1 MGECFPIVPVQMGVA
16 FPSLSLSVALS
27 LKPTHIELKY
37 FRDAV
42 QSIES
47 PHRDKRGASKV
58 ANEVLKKGGEVASDV
73 SGEMRGFDFE
83 GMRFGVKAWRA
94 SASDAREHGSPAVP
108 IVLVHGFAQQASTW
122 DDTARLLANA
132 GAECFG
138 FELAGH
144 GAGACSAGG
153 DPAER
158 PDFFDLCFQARA
170 LLAFCRVVARD
181 AGVAPVLVGYSM
193 GGRVALQAA
202 CLAADDLRDGGEL
215 NRISLRSSAAFASR
229 NRACHL
235 DAAAGDL
242 RDGDQFD
249 RISLRSF
256 AAFAPCGRTGRLDMA
271 ESGQWDTAATPV
283 GDAARI
289 SVAAPFSALVLESAG
304 TGPADDAAREA
315 LRERN
320 FAWAARVRDEGV
332 SAFMDWWAGL
342 PLFESQRNLANDQ
355 QERLRAGRLANDA
368 ESLALS
374 FERAG
379 AHVMPSKQETV
390 RALCELSRRGIPVSY
405 LAGELDAKYCKV
417 LADLQAESQ
426 GAVSCRVVPAAG
438 HSIHLEQSEAFN
450 AILEEVVESCTP
462 KPAAP

>member
-1 MGECFPIVPVQMGVA
+1 M
-16 FPSLSLSVALS
+16 
-27 LKPTHIELKY
+27 
-37 FRDAV
+37 
-42 QSIES
+42 
-47 PHRDKRGASKV
+47 AS
-58 ANEVLKKGGEVASDV
+58 EVLKKGGEVASGV
-73 SGEMRGFDFE
+73 PGETSGFDFE
-83 GMRFGVKAWRA
+83 DMRFGVKAWRA
-94 SASDAREHGSPAVP
+94 SASGANEGGSPAVP

-122 DDTARLLANA
+122 DDTVRLLADA
-132 GAECFG
+132 GARCFG

-144 GAGACSAGG
+144 GVGACSAGG

-202 CLAADDLRDGGEL
+202 CLAADDLRGGGEL
-215 NRISLRSSAAFASR
+215 DRTALRSSAAFASR
-229 NRACHL
+229 GRDRRL
-235 DAAAGDL
+235 DAIAAL
-242 RDGDQFD
+242 
-249 RISLRSF
+249 I
-256 AAFAPCGRTGRLDMA
+256 
-271 ESGQWDTAATPV
+271 
-283 GDAARI
+283 
-289 SVAAPFSALVLESAG
+289 LESAG
-304 TGPADDAAREA
+304 LGPVDDAAREA

-320 FAWAARVRDEGV
+320 FAWAARVRGEGV

-355 QERLRAGRLANDA
+355 RERLRTGRLANDT

-379 AHVMPSKQETV
+379 AHAMSSQGESI
-390 RALCELSRRGIPVSY
+390 RALCELAAQGIPVSY

-417 LADLQAESQ
+417 LADLRAESQ
-426 GAVSCRVVPAAG
+426 GAISCRVVPAAG
-438 HSIHLEQSEAFN
+438 HSIHLERPEAFG

-462 KPAAP
+462 EPAAP

>member
-1 MGECFPIVPVQMGVA
+1 M
-16 FPSLSLSVALS
+16 
-27 LKPTHIELKY
+27 
-37 FRDAV
+37 
-42 QSIES
+42 
-47 PHRDKRGASKV
+47 
-58 ANEVLKKGGEVASDV
+58 ANEALKKGGEVASEV
-73 SGEMRGFDFE
+73 SGETRGFDFE

-94 SASDAREHGSPAVP
+94 SVSSAREGGTLSAP

-122 DDTARLLANA
+122 DDAVRLLAGA

-202 CLAADDLRDGGEL
+202 CLAADDLRDGGDL
-215 NRISLRSSAAFASR
+215 DRTALRSSAAFAPR
-229 NRACHL
+229 
-235 DAAAGDL
+235 
-242 RDGDQFD
+242 
-249 RISLRSF
+249 
-256 AAFAPCGRTGRLDMA
+256 GRTDRLDVTGG
-271 ESGQWDTAATPV
+271 GQRDTAATSAD
-283 GDAARI
+283 DAARM
-289 SVAAPFSALVLESAG
+289 SAAAPFSALVLESAG
-304 TGPADDAAREA
+304 LGPADAASRGA

-320 FAWAARVRDEGV
+320 FAWAARVRSEGV
-332 SAFMDWWAGL
+332 LSFMSWWEAL
-342 PLFESQRNLANDQ
+342 PLFESQRNLPVDQ
-355 QERLRAGRLANDA
+355 RERLRAGRLANDM

-374 FERAG
+374 FEQAG
-379 AHVMPSKQETV
+379 AHQMPLRCESI
-390 RALCELSRRGIPVSY
+390 RALCELSRRGVPVSY
-405 LAGELDAKYCKV
+405 LAGRLDAKYCKV
-417 LADLQAESQ
+417 LADLRADSHD
-426 GAVSCRVVPAAG
+426 AVSCRAVPCAG
-438 HSIHLEQSEAFN
+438 HNIHLEQPEAFG

>member
-1 MGECFPIVPVQMGVA
+1 MA
-16 FPSLSLSVALS
+16 ALGQ
-27 LKPTHIELKY
+27 KW
-37 FRDAV
+37 
-42 QSIES
+42 
-47 PHRDKRGASKV
+47 GAKMTCG
-58 ANEVLKKGGEVASDV
+58 VLKKGSEVASGV
-73 SGEMRGFDFE
+73 SGETRGFDSE

-94 SASDAREHGSPAVP
+94 SASDAREGGSPAVP
-108 IVLVHGFAQQASTW
+108 IVFVHGFAQQASTW
-122 DDTARLLANA
+122 DDAARLLTGA

-144 GAGACSAGG
+144 GAGACFAGG

-202 CLAADDLRDGGEL
+202 CLAADDLRNGEL
-215 NRISLRSSAAFASR
+215 GRAALRSSAAFAPCDRARRLDVAADGSR
-229 NRACHL
+229 GS
-235 DAAAGDL
+235 GDL
-242 RDGDQFD
+242 D
-249 RISLRSF
+249 RTVLRSS
-256 AAFAPCGRTGRLDMA
+256 AAFAPRGRARRLDA
-271 ESGQWDTAATPV
+271 IAAL
-283 GDAARI
+283 I
-289 SVAAPFSALVLESAG
+289 LESAG
-304 TGPADDAAREA
+304 LGPVDDAAREA

-342 PLFESQRNLANDQ
+342 PLFESQRNLDDDQ
-355 QERLRAGRLANDA
+355 RERLRAGRLANDT

-379 AHVMPSKQETV
+379 SHAMPSQGESI
-390 RALCELSRRGIPVSY
+390 RALCELAAKGIPVSY

-417 LADLQAESQ
+417 ASTLQSESQ
-426 GAVSCRVVPAAG
+426 GAVSCCVVPAAG
-438 HSIHLEQSEAFN
+438 HSIHLERPEAFG

>member
-47 PHRDKRGASKV
+47 SHRDKRGASKV
-58 ANEVLKKGGEVASDV
+58 ANEVLKKGGEVASEV
-73 SGEMRGFDFE
+73 SGETRGFDFE

-94 SASDAREHGSPAVP
+94 SASGAREGGSPAVP

-122 DDTARLLANA
+122 DDAARLLAGA

-202 CLAADDLRDGGEL
+202 CLAADDLRDGEFGRAAL
-215 NRISLRSSAAFASR
+215 GSSAAFASR
-229 NRACHL
+229 NRACRL
-235 DAAAGDL
+235 DAVAGDL
-242 RDGDQFD
+242 RGGGELNS
-249 RISLRSF
+249 ISLRSS
-256 AAFAPCGRTGRLDMA
+256 AAFAPCDRTRRLDVA
-271 ESGQWDTAATPV
+271 GACQRDVAAN
-283 GDAARI
+283 AARMFA
-289 SVAAPFSALVLESAG
+289 AAPFSALVLESAG

-320 FAWAARVRDEGV
+320 FAWAARVRGEGV

-342 PLFESQRNLANDQ
+342 PLFESQRNLNDDRR
-355 QERLRAGRLANDA
+355 ERLRAGRLANDK

-379 AHVMPSKQETV
+379 AHAMPSQGESIC
-390 RALCELSRRGIPVSY
+390 ALCELSRRGIPVSY

-417 LADLQAESQ
+417 LADLRAESQ
-426 GAVSCRVVPAAG
+426 GAISCRVVPAAG
-438 HSIHLEQSEAFN
+438 HSIHFEQPGAFG

-462 KPAAP
+462 KPVAP

>member
-1 MGECFPIVPVQMGVA
+1 M
-16 FPSLSLSVALS
+16 
-27 LKPTHIELKY
+27 
-37 FRDAV
+37 
-42 QSIES
+42 
-47 PHRDKRGASKV
+47 AS
-58 ANEVLKKGGEVASDV
+58 EVLKKGGEVTSEV
-73 SGEMRGFDFE
+73 LGETRGFDFG

-94 SASDAREHGSPAVP
+94 SASDAREGGTLSAP

-122 DDTARLLANA
+122 DDAVRLLAGA

-202 CLAADDLRDGGEL
+202 CLAADDLRDGGDL
-215 NRISLRSSAAFASR
+215 DRTALRSSAAFAP
-229 NRACHL
+229 C
-235 DAAAGDL
+235 
-242 RDGDQFD
+242 D
-249 RISLRSF
+249 R
-256 AAFAPCGRTGRLDMA
+256 TDRLDVTGV
-271 ESGQWDTAATPV
+271 GQRDTAATSA
-283 GDAARI
+283 GDAVRMP
-289 SVAAPFSALVLESAG
+289 AAVPFSALILESAG
-304 TGPADDAAREA
+304 LGPVDDAAREA

-332 SAFMDWWAGL
+332 SAFMDWWADL
-342 PLFESQRNLANDQ
+342 PLFESQRNLDDDQ
-355 QERLRAGRLANDA
+355 RERLRAGRLANDT

-379 AHVMPSKQETV
+379 AHAMSSQGESI
-390 RALCELSRRGIPVSY
+390 RALCELSRRGVPVSY

-417 LADLQAESQ
+417 LADLRADSHD
-426 GAVSCRVVPAAG
+426 AVSCRAVPRAG
-438 HSIHLEQSEAFN
+438 HNIHLEQPEAFG

-462 KPAAP
+462 EPAVP

>member
-1 MGECFPIVPVQMGVA
+1 M
-16 FPSLSLSVALS
+16 
-27 LKPTHIELKY
+27 
-37 FRDAV
+37 

-47 PHRDKRGASKV
+47 SHRDERGTAKV
-58 ANEVLKKGGEVASDV
+58 ANEALKKGGEVASEV
-73 SGEMRGFDFE
+73 SGETRGFDFE

-94 SASDAREHGSPAVP
+94 SVSSAREGGTLSAP

-122 DDTARLLANA
+122 DDAVRLLAGA

-202 CLAADDLRDGGEL
+202 CLAADDLRDGGDL
-215 NRISLRSSAAFASR
+215 DRTALRSSAAFAPR
-229 NRACHL
+229 
-235 DAAAGDL
+235 
-242 RDGDQFD
+242 
-249 RISLRSF
+249 
-256 AAFAPCGRTGRLDMA
+256 GRTDRLDVTGV
-271 ESGQWDTAATPV
+271 GQRDTAATSA
-283 GDAARI
+283 GDAVRMP
-289 SVAAPFSALVLESAG
+289 AAVSFSALVLESAG
-304 TGPADDAAREA
+304 LGPADDAAREA

-342 PLFESQRNLANDQ
+342 PLFESQRNLDDDQ
-355 QERLRAGRLANDA
+355 RERLRAGRLANDA

-379 AHVMPSKQETV
+379 AHAMPSQGESI
-390 RALCELSRRGIPVSY
+390 RALCELAAKGIPVSY

-417 LADLQAESQ
+417 ASTLQAEYQ

-438 HSIHLEQSEAFN
+438 HNIHLEQSEAFN
-450 AILEEVVESCTP
+450 AILGEVVESCTP

>member
-1 MGECFPIVPVQMGVA
+1 M
-16 FPSLSLSVALS
+16 
-27 LKPTHIELKY
+27 
-37 FRDAV
+37 
-42 QSIES
+42 
-47 PHRDKRGASKV
+47 
-58 ANEVLKKGGEVASDV
+58 ANEVLKKGSEVASEV

-83 GMRFGVKAWRA
+83 GTRFGVKAWRA
-94 SASDAREHGSPAVP
+94 SASDARAHGASTVP

-122 DDTARLLANA
+122 DDTAHLLADA

-158 PDFFDLCFQARA
+158 SDFFDLCFQARA

-202 CLAADDLRDGGEL
+202 CLAADDLRGGGEL
-215 NRISLRSSAAFASR
+215 DRTALRSSAAFAPR
-229 NRACHL
+229 GRDRRL
-235 DAAAGDL
+235 DAIAAL
-242 RDGDQFD
+242 
-249 RISLRSF
+249 I
-256 AAFAPCGRTGRLDMA
+256 
-271 ESGQWDTAATPV
+271 
-283 GDAARI
+283 
-289 SVAAPFSALVLESAG
+289 LESAG
-304 TGPADDAAREA
+304 LGPVDDAAREA

-320 FAWAARVRDEGV
+320 FAWAARVRGEGV

-342 PLFESQRNLANDQ
+342 PLFESQRNLDDDQ
-355 QERLRAGRLANDA
+355 RERLRAGRLANDA

-379 AHVMPSKQETV
+379 AHVMPPKQETI
-390 RALCELSRRGIPVSY
+390 RSLCELAARGIPVSY

-417 LADLQAESQ
+417 ASTLQAESHD
-426 GAVSCRVVPAAG
+426 AVSCRAVPCAG
-438 HSIHLEQSEAFN
+438 HNIHLEQPEVFAS
-450 AILEEVVESCTP
+450 ILKEVVESCTP
-462 KPAAP
+462 KPATP

>member
-1 MGECFPIVPVQMGVA
+1 M
-16 FPSLSLSVALS
+16 S
-27 LKPTHIELKY
+27 
-37 FRDAV
+37 
-42 QSIES
+42 
-47 PHRDKRGASKV
+47 
-58 ANEVLKKGGEVASDV
+58 
-73 SGEMRGFDFE
+73 
-83 GMRFGVKAWRA
+83 FGVKAWRA
-94 SASDAREHGSPAVP
+94 SASDAREGGASAVP

-122 DDTARLLANA
+122 DDVARLLADA
-132 GAECFG
+132 GARRFG

-144 GAGACSAGG
+144 GAGACFAGG

-215 NRISLRSSAAFASR
+215 DRISLRSSAV
-229 NRACHL
+229 
-235 DAAAGDL
+235 
-242 RDGDQFD
+242 
-249 RISLRSF
+249 
-256 AAFAPCGRTGRLDMA
+256 FAPCDRTGCLDVA
-271 ESGQWDTAATPV
+271 GSGQRDTAATPV
-283 GDAARI
+283 GDAARM
-289 SVAAPFSALVLESAG
+289 SAAAPFSALVLESAG
-304 TGPADDAAREA
+304 LGSVDDAAREA
-315 LRERN
+315 LHERN

-342 PLFESQRNLANDQ
+342 PLFESQQHLPAEQ
-355 QERLRAGRLANDA
+355 QKRLRVGRLANDA
-368 ESLALS
+368 ELLALS

-379 AHVMPSKQETV
+379 AHVMPPKQETI
-390 RALCELSRRGIPVSY
+390 RALCELAARGIPVSY

-417 LADLQAESQ
+417 ASTLQAESQ
-426 GAVSCRVVPAAG
+426 GAISCRIVPAAG
-438 HSIHLEQSEAFN
+438 HNIHLEQPRAFG

>member
-1 MGECFPIVPVQMGVA
+1 MAASG
-16 FPSLSLSVALS
+16 
-27 LKPTHIELKY
+27 
-37 FRDAV
+37 R
-42 QSIES
+42 
-47 PHRDKRGASKV
+47 KRGAEGG
-58 ANEVLKKGGEVASDV
+58 NEVLKKGGEVTSEV
-73 SGEMRGFDFE
+73 LGETRGFDYG

-94 SASDAREHGSPAVP
+94 SASDAREGGTLSAP

-122 DDTARLLANA
+122 DDAVRLLAGA

-215 NRISLRSSAAFASR
+215 NRISLRSSAAFAPCD
-229 NRACHL
+229 RA
-235 DAAAGDL
+235 
-242 RDGDQFD
+242 R
-249 RISLRSF
+249 
-256 AAFAPCGRTGRLDMA
+256 RLDVA
-271 ESGQWDTAATPV
+271 GACQWDVTAN
-283 GDAARI
+283 AARM
-289 SVAAPFSALVLESAG
+289 SAAVPFSALVLESAG
-304 TGPADDAAREA
+304 LGPADAASRGA

-320 FAWAARVRDEGV
+320 FAWAARVRGEGV

-342 PLFESQRNLANDQ
+342 PLFESQQYLSADQ
-355 QERLRAGRLANDA
+355 RERLRAGRFANDA

-374 FERAG
+374 FEQAG
-379 AHVMPSKQETV
+379 AHQMPLRCESI
-390 RALCELSRRGIPVSY
+390 RALCELAAKGIPVSY
-405 LAGELDAKYCKV
+405 LAGELDAKYRKV
-417 LADLQAESQ
+417 LADLRADSHD
-426 GAVSCRVVPAAG
+426 AVSCRAVPRAG
-438 HSIHLEQSEAFN
+438 HNIHLEQPEAFG
-450 AILEEVVESCTP
+450 ATLEEVVESCTP
-462 KPAAP
+462 EPAAPWHTSSRYDIETCETGIIRSENTELNIVNRRHGVVFP

>member
-1 MGECFPIVPVQMGVA
+1 MT
-16 FPSLSLSVALS
+16 S
-27 LKPTHIELKY
+27 
-37 FRDAV
+37 
-42 QSIES
+42 
-47 PHRDKRGASKV
+47 
-58 ANEVLKKGGEVASDV
+58 EVLKKGGEVASEV
-73 SGEMRGFDFE
+73 PGEMSGFDFE

-94 SASDAREHGSPAVP
+94 SASGAREGGSPAVP

-122 DDTARLLANA
+122 DDVARLLADA
-132 GAECFG
+132 GARRFG

-144 GAGACSAGG
+144 GAGACFAGG

-202 CLAADDLRDGGEL
+202 CLVADDLRGGGEL
-215 NRISLRSSAAFASR
+215 DHISLRSSAAIASR

-242 RDGDQFD
+242 RDGDQLD
-249 RISLRSF
+249 RISLRSS
-256 AAFAPCGRTGRLDMA
+256 AAFAPCGRTGRLDVA
-271 ESGQWDTAATPV
+271 GADLRDTAATLA

-289 SVAAPFSALVLESAG
+289 PAAAPFSALVLESAG
-304 TGPADDAAREA
+304 MGPADDAAREA

-320 FAWAARVRDEGV
+320 FAWAARVRGDGV

-342 PLFESQRNLANDQ
+342 PLFESQRNLDDDQ
-355 QERLRAGRLANDA
+355 RERLRVGRLANDA
-368 ESLALS
+368 ESLVLS

-379 AHVMPSKQETV
+379 AHAMPSRQETV
-390 RALCELSRRGIPVSY
+390 RVLCELSQRDIPVSY

-417 LADLQAESQ
+417 ASTLQAESQ
-426 GAVSCRVVPAAG
+426 GAISCRIVPAAG
-438 HSIHLEQSEAFN
+438 HNIHLEQPRAFG

>member
-1 MGECFPIVPVQMGVA
+1 M
-16 FPSLSLSVALS
+16 
-27 LKPTHIELKY
+27 
-37 FRDAV
+37 

-47 PHRDKRGASKV
+47 SHRDERGTAKV
-58 ANEVLKKGGEVASDV
+58 ANEALKKGGEVASEV
-73 SGEMRGFDFE
+73 SGETRGFDFE

-94 SASDAREHGSPAVP
+94 SVSSAREGGTPSAP

-122 DDTARLLANA
+122 DDAVRLLAGA

-202 CLAADDLRDGGEL
+202 CLAADDLRDGGDL
-215 NRISLRSSAAFASR
+215 DRTALRSSAAFAPR
-229 NRACHL
+229 
-235 DAAAGDL
+235 
-242 RDGDQFD
+242 
-249 RISLRSF
+249 
-256 AAFAPCGRTGRLDMA
+256 GRTDRLDVTGV
-271 ESGQWDTAATPV
+271 GQRDTAATSA
-283 GDAARI
+283 GDAVRMP
-289 SVAAPFSALVLESAG
+289 AAVPFSALVLESAG
-304 TGPADDAAREA
+304 LGPADDAAREA

-342 PLFESQRNLANDQ
+342 SLFESQRNLDDDQ
-355 QERLRAGRLANDA
+355 RERLRAGRLANDA

-379 AHVMPSKQETV
+379 AHAMPSQGESI
-390 RALCELSRRGIPVSY
+390 RALCELAAKGIPVSY

-417 LADLQAESQ
+417 ASTLQAEYQ

-438 HSIHLEQSEAFN
+438 HNIHLEQSEAFN
-450 AILEEVVESCTP
+450 AILGEVVESCTP

>member
-1 MGECFPIVPVQMGVA
+1 M
-16 FPSLSLSVALS
+16 
-27 LKPTHIELKY
+27 
-37 FRDAV
+37 
-42 QSIES
+42 
-47 PHRDKRGASKV
+47 
-58 ANEVLKKGGEVASDV
+58 ANEVLKKGGEVASEV
-73 SGEMRGFDFE
+73 SGETRGFDFE

-94 SASDAREHGSPAVP
+94 SASDARAHGASTVP
-108 IVLVHGFAQQASTW
+108 IVLVHGFAQHASTW
-122 DDTARLLANA
+122 DDTARLLADA

-202 CLAADDLRDGGEL
+202 CLVAGDLRDGGEL
-215 NRISLRSSAAFASR
+215 DRISLRSSAAFA
-229 NRACHL
+229 
-235 DAAAGDL
+235 
-242 RDGDQFD
+242 
-249 RISLRSF
+249 
-256 AAFAPCGRTGRLDMA
+256 PCDRTGRLDVA
-271 ESGQWDTAATPV
+271 GVGQRDTAATSV
-283 GDAARI
+283 GEAVQMSA
-289 SVAAPFSALVLESAG
+289 VVPFSALVLESAG
-304 TGPADDAAREA
+304 LGPVDDAAREA
-315 LRERN
+315 LHERN
-320 FAWAARVRDEGV
+320 FAWAARVRGEGV

-342 PLFESQRNLANDQ
+342 SLFESQRNLGNDQ
-355 QERLRAGRLANDA
+355 RKRLRAGRLANDM

-379 AHVMPSKQETV
+379 AHAMPSQGESI
-390 RALCELSRRGIPVSY
+390 RALCALAAKGVPVSY

-417 LADLQAESQ
+417 ASILQAESQ
-426 GAVSCRVVPAAG
+426 GAISCRVVPAAG
-438 HSIHLEQSEAFN
+438 HSIHLEQPEAFN

-462 KPAAP
+462 EPAAP

>member
-1 MGECFPIVPVQMGVA
+1 M
-16 FPSLSLSVALS
+16 
-27 LKPTHIELKY
+27 
-37 FRDAV
+37 
-42 QSIES
+42 
-47 PHRDKRGASKV
+47 
-58 ANEVLKKGGEVASDV
+58 ANEALKKGGEVASEV
-73 SGEMRGFDFE
+73 SGETRGFDFE

-94 SASDAREHGSPAVP
+94 SASDAREGDVSAVP
-108 IVLVHGFAQQASTW
+108 IVLAHGFAQQASTW
-122 DDTARLLANA
+122 DDAVRLLAGA

-158 PDFFDLCFQARA
+158 SDFFDLRFQARA
-170 LLAFCRVVARD
+170 LLAFCRIVARD

-202 CLAADDLRDGGEL
+202 CLAADDLRDGGDL
-215 NRISLRSSAAFASR
+215 DRTALRSSAAFAPR
-229 NRACHL
+229 GRDRRL
-235 DAAAGDL
+235 DAVAGDL
-242 RDGDQFD
+242 WDGDQFG
-249 RISLRSF
+249 RILLRSS
-256 AAFAPCGRTGRLDMA
+256 AAFAPCDRTDRLDVTGV
-271 ESGQWDTAATPV
+271 GQRDTAATSA
-283 GDAARI
+283 GDAVRMP
-289 SVAAPFSALVLESAG
+289 AAVPFSALVLESAG
-304 TGPADDAAREA
+304 LGPADDAAREA

-342 PLFESQRNLANDQ
+342 PLFESQRNLDDDQ
-355 QERLRAGRLANDA
+355 RERLRAGRLANDA

-379 AHVMPSKQETV
+379 AHVMSSQGESIRT
-390 RALCELSRRGIPVSY
+390 LCELAAKGIPVSY

-417 LADLQAESQ
+417 ASTLQAKSQ
-426 GAVSCRVVPAAG
+426 GAISCRVVPAAG
-438 HSIHLEQSEAFN
+438 HSIHLEQPEAFG

-462 KPAAP
+462 EPAAP

>member
-1 MGECFPIVPVQMGVA
+1 M
-16 FPSLSLSVALS
+16 
-27 LKPTHIELKY
+27 
-37 FRDAV
+37 
-42 QSIES
+42 
-47 PHRDKRGASKV
+47 
-58 ANEVLKKGGEVASDV
+58 ANEVLKKGGEVASEV
-73 SGEMRGFDFE
+73 SGETRGFDFE

-94 SASDAREHGSPAVP
+94 SASDARAHGASTVP

-122 DDTARLLANA
+122 DDTARLLADA

-215 NRISLRSSAAFASR
+215 DRISLRSSAAFAPR

-242 RDGDQFD
+242 RDGDQLD
-249 RISLRSF
+249 RTALRSS
-256 AAFAPCGRTGRLDMA
+256 AAFAPCDRTRRLDMA
-271 ESGQWDTAATPV
+271 ESGQRDTAATPV
-283 GDAARI
+283 GDAARM
-289 SVAAPFSALVLESAG
+289 SAAAPFSALVLESAG
-304 TGPADDAAREA
+304 LGPVDDAAREA

-342 PLFESQRNLANDQ
+342 PLFESQRNLNDDQ
-355 QERLRAGRLANDA
+355 RERLRVGRLANDA

-379 AHVMPSKQETV
+379 AHAMPSQGESI
-390 RALCELSRRGIPVSY
+390 RALCELAAKGIPVSY

-417 LADLQAESQ
+417 LADLRAESQ
-426 GAVSCRVVPAAG
+426 GAISCRIVPAAG
-438 HSIHLEQSEAFN
+438 HNIHLEQPRAFG

>member
-1 MGECFPIVPVQMGVA
+1 M
-16 FPSLSLSVALS
+16 
-27 LKPTHIELKY
+27 
-37 FRDAV
+37 

-47 PHRDKRGASKV
+47 SHRDKRGASKV
-58 ANEVLKKGGEVASDV
+58 ANEVLKKGGEVASEV
-73 SGEMRGFDFE
+73 SGETRGFDFE

-94 SASDAREHGSPAVP
+94 SASDVRAHGASTVP

-122 DDTARLLANA
+122 DDVARLLADA
-132 GAECFG
+132 GARCFG

-202 CLAADDLRDGGEL
+202 CLAAGDLQDGGPKDGDQL
-215 NRISLRSSAAFASR
+215 DRISLRSS
-229 NRACHL
+229 
-235 DAAAGDL
+235 
-242 RDGDQFD
+242 
-249 RISLRSF
+249 

-271 ESGQWDTAATPV
+271 ESGQRDTAATPV
-283 GDAARI
+283 GDAARM
-289 SVAAPFSALVLESAG
+289 SAAAPFSALVLESAG

-320 FAWAARVRDEGV
+320 FAWAARVRGEGV

-342 PLFESQRNLANDQ
+342 PLFESQRNLDDDQ
-355 QERLRAGRLANDA
+355 RERLRAGRLANDA

-379 AHVMPSKQETV
+379 AHVMPPKQETI
-390 RALCELSRRGIPVSY
+390 RALCELVARGIPVSY

-417 LADLQAESQ
+417 ASTLRAESQ
-426 GAVSCRVVPAAG
+426 GAISCRIVPAAG
-438 HSIHLEQSEAFN
+438 HNIHLEQPEAFG